1 MQVLVAYFLLSEG
14 NMAVHKPLKALTKV
28 QIARIAADAAKSKA
42 FRQQRYGIAKP
53 VINSDAHVQAYR
65 DHLIANFT
73 GKVNVIR
80 AGRALEA
87 QKFFQRDY
95 RSFTPKGVILVSPRL
110 RGTCQRFGV
119 R

>member
-1 MQVLVAYFLLSEG
+1 
-14 NMAVHKPLKALTKV
+14 MAVLKALTKL
-28 QIARIAADAAKSKA
+28 QRERIEAAKPAPKV
-42 FRQQRYGIAKP
+42 R
-53 VINSDAHVQAYR
+53 VLINSDAHVQAYR
-65 DHLIANFT
+65 DHLVANFT
-73 GKVNVIR
+73 GKVNVIK

-95 RSFTPKGVILVSPRL
+95 RSFVPKGVVLVAPKL